1 MIGENASAK
10 QSVAGSIG
18 LSRLKWAAGPWSRLS
33 VPAVVVAIV
42 LLVALPWLAGLTPI
56 RNFVLHLMILFF
68 LWGIVTQGWNLI
80 MGVSGIFS
88 FAQVALFAV
97 GAWTSGVMVQQL
109 GWSPF
114 VTMWVGAVATT
125 VVALILGLPT
135 LRLRGSY
142 VVLLTLGFQELF
154 RNFTTQGPNFVAG
167 GGYGLRDVP
176 KYPFAAWVGGEDAQ
190 VLFYFLALA
199 LFLPATFAIWR
210 IFYSPVGMA
219 FRALRDSEVYAISRG
234 VSPFRYKLF
243 LFGFVAF
250 STGLAG
256 AFYVHWYGAI
266 SPAIMLFGTTINL
279 LAMIV
284 IGGWASFWGPIA
296 GCAVLTVL
304 PELMRAVDQYRIL
317 LLGLV
322 LALIAVFAPEG
333 LFPLILR
340 HVNRLLGRKGRL

>member
-1 MIGENASAK
+1 MIAENEIVSRPAK
-10 QSVAGSIG
+10 ESVSD
-18 LSRLKWAAGPWSRLS
+18 RLRWSAGPWSRLS
-33 VPAVVVAIV
+33 KPAVILVVI
-42 LLVALPWLAGLTPI
+42 LLLALPWLAGLTSI
-56 RNFVLHLMILFF
+56 RNFILHLMIYFF
-68 LWGIVTQGWNLI
+68 VWGIVAQGWNLV

-114 VTMWVGAVATT
+114 VTMWFGGLVTT
-125 VVALILGLPT
+125 IVALILGLPT

-154 RNFTTQGPNFVAG
+154 RNFTYQGPKFISY

-176 KYPFAAWVGGEDAQ
+176 RYPVAAWISGEDAQ
-190 VLFYFLALA
+190 VLFYLLALV
-199 LFLPATFAIWR
+199 LFLLATFAIWR
-210 IFYSPVGMA
+210 VFFSPIGMA
-219 FRALRDSEVYAISRG
+219 FRALRDSQTYAISRG
-234 VSPFRYKLF
+234 VNPFRYKLF

-250 STGLAG
+250 FTGLAG

-266 SPAIMLFGTTINL
+266 SPTVMLFGTTINL
-279 LAMIV
+279 LAMIA
-284 IGGWASFWGPIA
+284 IGGWGSFWGPIA

-322 LALIAVFAPEG
+322 LALIAVFVPEG
-333 LFPLILR
+333 LLPFILR
-340 HVNRLLGRKGRL
+340 WINRALGRKGRL

>member
-1 MIGENASAK
+1 MIQANELTTRSTKGG
-10 QSVAGSIG
+10 VAE
-18 LSRLKWAAGPWSRLS
+18 RLRWSAGPWSRLS
-33 VPAVVVAIV
+33 GPAVAIAVIVA
-42 LLVALPWLAGLTPI
+42 VALPWAAGLTPI
-56 RNFVLHLMILFF
+56 RNFILHLLILFF
-68 LWGIVTQGWNLI
+68 LWGIVVEGWNLI

-88 FAQVALFAV
+88 FAQVALFAL

-114 VTMWVGAVATT
+114 VTMWFGAALTTIVA
-125 VVALILGLPT
+125 VIIGLPT

-142 VVLLTLGFQELF
+142 VVLLTLGFMELF
-154 RNFTTQGPNFVAG
+154 RNFTTQGPNFIAG

-176 KYPFAAWVGGEDAQ
+176 KYPFANWVGGEDAQ

-199 LFLPATFAIWR
+199 LFLVATFAIWR
-210 IFYSPVGMA
+210 IFYSPIGMA
-219 FRALRDSEVYAISRG
+219 FRALRDSETYAISRG
-234 VSPFRYKLF
+234 VRPFRYKLF

-250 STGLAG
+250 FTGLAG
-256 AFYVHWYGAI
+256 AFYMHWYGAI

-284 IGGWASFWGPIA
+284 LGGWGSFWGPIA

-340 HVNRLLGRKGRL
+340 RINRVLGRQSRA

>member
-1 MIGENASAK
+1 MIQEESFSRRSA
-10 QSVAGSIG
+10 VAHVAE
-18 LSRLKWAAGPWSRLS
+18 RLKPSAVPWSRPS
-33 VPAVVVAIV
+33 VVPVVIV
-42 LLVALPWLAGLTPI
+42 LLISLALPWIADLTPFGK
-56 RNFVLHLMILFF
+56 FVLHLMILFF
-68 LWGIVTQGWNLI
+68 LWGIVVEGWNLI

-97 GAWTSGVMVQQL
+97 GAWTSGVITQQL

-114 VTMWVGAVATT
+114 VAMWFGPVAAT
-125 VVALILGLPT
+125 VVAVILGLPT
-135 LRLRGSY
+135 LRLRGAY

-167 GGYGLRDVP
+167 GGYGLRYVP
-176 KYPFAAWVGGEDAQ
+176 KFPFEGWVGGDKAQ
-190 VLFYFLALA
+190 FLYYYLALV
-199 LFLPATFAIWR
+199 FFVIATFAIWR
-210 IFYSPVGMA
+210 IFYSPIGMA

-250 STGLAG
+250 FTGWAG

-284 IGGWASFWGPIA
+284 IGGWGSFWGPIA

-304 PELMRAVDQYRIL
+304 PEVMRAVEQYRIL
-317 LLGLV
+317 LLGIV
-322 LALIAVFAPEG
+322 LALVAIFAPEG
-333 LFPLILR
+333 LFPLLLR
-340 HVNRLLGRKGRL
+340 WVRRLLGRKG

>member
-1 MIGENASAK
+1 MIGEK
-10 QSVAGSIG
+10 ELTAGSTEGSIAD
-18 LSRLKWAAGPWSRLS
+18 RLKWSAGPWSRLS
-33 VPAVVVAIV
+33 WPGAVVAMVVA
-42 LLVALPWLAGLTPI
+42 LALPWLAGLTPI
-56 RNFVLHLMILFF
+56 RNFILHLLILFF
-68 LWGIVTQGWNLI
+68 LWGIVVEGWNLI

-88 FAQVALFAV
+88 FGQVALFAV

-114 VTMWVGAVATT
+114 VTMWFGAVVTT
-125 VVALILGLPT
+125 IVAVILGLPT
-135 LRLRGSY
+135 LRLRGAY
-142 VVLLTLGFQELF
+142 VVLLTLGFMELF
-154 RNFTTQGPNFVAG
+154 RNFTTQGPNFIAG

-176 KYPFAAWVGGEDAQ
+176 KYPFADWVGGEDAQ
-190 VLFYFLALA
+190 VLYYFLALA
-199 LFLPATFAIWR
+199 LFAVATFSVWR
-210 IFYSPVGMA
+210 IFFSPVGMA
-219 FRALRDSEVYAISRG
+219 FRALRDAETYAISRG

-250 STGLAG
+250 FTGLAG

-284 IGGWASFWGPIA
+284 LGGWASFWGPIV

-304 PELMRAVDQYRIL
+304 PEIMREVDQYRIL
-317 LLGLV
+317 ALGLI

-340 HVNRLLGRKGRL
+340 WFNKLFRREAKA